1 METGRTIS
9 LRERIRINLV
19 TAMENAGINQ
29 VQLADKLNISKGT
42 VNNWTRGN
50 NSPDVDM
57 VPRICE
63 VLGISVLSLYSPTEF
78 ESPEGEATKKFPSD
92 LSEEARK
99 IARSYDKMNDHG
111 KGAVKA
117 ILNYEEKELSHYSQ
131 HDDQGKIV
139 TLPKARKNRDGL
151 IEIKVYDQP
160 AAAGLGNYLD
170 DPEYRIEQ
178 YPEYAIPDRTD
189 FGVLIDGDSME
200 PRIHDKGTVF
210 VQSMPAIDPGEI
222 GVFVLNGKA
231 YCKKLVVDQGRREIR
246 LSSLNPKYTDIL
258 VGEFDSFRTLGR
270 VLGQWTPGQDNDDIF
285 GW

>member
-1 METGRTIS
+1 MW
-9 LRERIRINLV
+9 L
-19 TAMENAGINQ
+19 
-29 VQLADKLNISKGT
+29 DKLKVMKSESGLTTKEIAEQANIPEPTLEKLFAGATKDPKLTTMQQLVHFFGHTLDDLDDS
-42 VNNWTRGN
+42 
-50 NSPDVDM
+50 
-57 VPRICE
+57 PRI
-63 VLGISVLSLYSPTEF
+63 
-78 ESPEGEATKKFPSD
+78 KKSPSD

-99 IARSYDKMNDHG
+99 IARSYDKMNAHG

-117 ILNYEEKELSHYSQ
+117 ILNYEEKELSNYSQ
-131 HDDQGKIV
+131 QEDDSGKVI
-139 TLPKARKNRDGL
+139 TLPKSRKNRDGL

-170 DPEYRIEQ
+170 EPEFRIEQ
-178 YPEYAIPDRTD
+178 YPEYAIPDKTD

-210 VQSMPAIDPGEI
+210 VQSMPTIDPGKI

-231 YCKKLVVDQGRREIR
+231 YCKKLVVDQERREIR
-246 LSSLNPKYTDIL
+246 LASLNSKYPDIL
-258 VGEFDSFRTLGR
+258 VGEFDYFRTLGR

>member
-1 METGRTIS
+1 MTGGEIMGFEIINKLKKEKGLTNAQIS
-9 LRERIRINLV
+9 ALSGV
-19 TAMENAGINQ
+19 T
-29 VQLADKLNISKGT
+29 LSTLDKITSGANTNPKLDT
-42 VNNWTRGN
+42 LQA
-50 NSPDVDM
+50 
-57 VPRICE
+57 ICR
-63 VLGISVLSLYSPTEF
+63 VLGCSLDDFSDIPQKSIKT
-78 ESPEGEATKKFPSD
+78 APSD

-99 IARSYDKMNDHG
+99 IARSYDKMTPHG

-117 ILNYEEKELSHYSQ
+117 ILNYEEKELSNYSQ
-131 HDDQGKIV
+131 QEDVTGTLI
-139 TLPKARKNRDGL
+139 TLPKSRKNRDGL

-170 DPEYRIEQ
+170 EPEFRIEQ
-178 YPEYAIPDRTD
+178 YPEYAIPDKTD

-210 VQSMPAIDPGEI
+210 VQSIPTIDPGKI

-231 YCKKLVVDQGRREIR
+231 YCKKLVVDQDRREIR
-246 LSSLNPKYTDIL
+246 LASLNSKYPDIL

-270 VLGQWTPGQDNDDIF
+270 VLGQWTPGKDNDDIF